1 MQHMLVG
8 LQGQTQQGAQGV
20 SGLWQTASS
29 VRNSICSFA
38 ADHKVPGVR
47 LNATKFLEQTVIMFT
62 AETVPVLA
70 PGTQSIRQQSMQSLH
85 GILTPAAVSHFRMH
99 ECTTSSLIPIFCN
112 SSASSLPLL
121 MANSTM
127 DARQHLSLVLRV
139 ASRPFTEAVISKGP
153 LTHTTSTCCDF
164 MLHNDTADTAAAD
177 A

>member
-1 MQHMLVG
+1 MHHMLVG

-70 PGTQSIRQQSMQSLH
+70 PGTQSIRHQSMQSLH
-85 GILTPAAVSHFRMH
+85 GILTPAAVSPFRLHKNMTSNSVPTFGNCL
-99 ECTTSSLIPIFCN
+99 EC
-112 SSASSLPLL
+112 SLPLL
-121 MANSTM
+121 MANSLM
-127 DARQHLSLVLRV
+127 YARRH
-139 ASRPFTEAVISKGP
+139 
-153 LTHTTSTCCDF
+153 
-164 MLHNDTADTAAAD
+164 
-177 A
+177 